1 MHYISTSLQIFAVLL
16 GALRFLQRHP
26 LGHSSAEQR
35 LRRDV
40 PCLARIEGKAAV
52 PVKFARVQEGRRIR
66 REVPLSL
73 RHRQEIILE
82 GCAGYSQSQFQ
93 GRRVGDAWFTQMNKI
108 QVILYFLYKSN
119 F

>member
-40 PCLARIEGKAAV
+40 PRLARIEGKAAV
-52 PVKFARVQEGRRIR
+52 SAKFARLQEGRRIR

-82 GCAGYSQSQFQ
+82 GSAGYSQPQLQ
-93 GRRVGDAWFTQMNKI
+93 GRRVGGAWFTQI
-108 QVILYFLYKSN
+108 DEHQVIL
-119 F
+119 